1 MERAGPPP
9 PRPPPPH
16 LTVRFLCIS
25 LSNSLILSLSLI
37 LVLSLVLSLL
47 EVTAILP
54 SVEGENIS
62 PHVPSI
68 YLLVIT
74 LLSDASHCPVSL
86 SLGVH
91 FIICHFHF
99 LGLFKF

>member
-1 MERAGPPP
+1 MALGFCSAVTIAQWREQVSSA
-9 PRPPPPH
+9 
-16 LTVRFLCIS
+16 S
-25 LSNSLILSLSLI
+25 LSLSLSHSLALV

>member
-1 MERAGPPP
+1 MALGFCSAVTIAQWREQVSSA
-9 PRPPPPH
+9 
-16 LTVRFLCIS
+16 S
-25 LSNSLILSLSLI
+25 LSLSLSHSLALV

-62 PHVPSI
+62 HVPSI